1 MIANKFLALRAIF
14 SNDSPKGYQPFRSFN
29 SKISLIVASPSAL
42 KLAEP
47 TDALYRIKRGLS
59 AYVSYLAACDM
70 NQAFSEYVLYE
81 PVLRILTAKG
91 YVVSCE
97 VEAPGIQQSARGDKK
112 RIDFVALGHGI
123 EFALEVKWARDTKIG
138 IARDIEKLVGFQQQK
153 PRSLSL
159 LCVFGRQSHLE
170 KLELPPRTFKERG
183 QAVYADLRKTK
194 FGCRIFALLPAI
206 EREAK

>member
-1 MIANKFLALRAIF
+1 VA
-14 SNDSPKGYQPFRSFN
+14 RSL
-29 SKISLIVASPSAL
+29 SL

-81 PVLRILTAKG
+81 PILRILTAKG

-97 VEAPGIQQSARGDKK
+97 VEAPGVQQPARGDKK
-112 RIDFVALGHGI
+112 RIDFVAVGHGI
-123 EFALEVKWARDTKIG
+123 EVAIEVKWAKDTKIS
-138 IARDIEKLVGFQQQK
+138 IARDIEKLVAFKQEK
-153 PRSLSL
+153 PKAFSL

-194 FGCRIFALLPAI
+194 FGCRVFALLPAK